1 VIDRRESRI
10 PPFSE
15 VSAAIQAREQERVFR
30 DEVAK
35 YMTELEK
42 KSLIVA
48 NPPEE
53 AAGFRR
59 QIASAAVENE
69 DGAGGLA
76 GAEAPAP
83 PASPALPADIAPVTP
98 PGSPGTLPTPKPVDI
113 TAPPVEPP
121 PPGL

>member
-30 DEVAK
+30 DEIAK

-59 QIASAAVENE
+59 QIASVAVEGE
-69 DGAGGLA
+69 GGAGGLA

-83 PASPALPADIAPVTP
+83 PTPTAPIAPVTP
-98 PGSPGTLPTPKPVDI
+98 PGLPGTLPTPKPVDI
-113 TAPPVEPP
+113 TAPPVVEPP